1 MFNVQC
7 LTDFSAINILDSDLW
22 IMNGRNYDLN
32 INDHNNFKALDN
44 QVKHDWQGNS

>member
-22 IMNGRNYDLN
+22 NYEWKKLR
-32 INDHNNFKALDN
+32 FKSNPWRKQL
-44 QVKHDWQGNS
+44 SSL